1 MAYLGNGGGQIEPGV
16 HGRMVPHGLLVCCVV
31 RNWKRKKAIDQT
43 VGFDGSSFS
52 LGNLVNGLDPSGI
65 LQNEEVL
72 GVLPSAFRA
81 KTLKQRTPLR
91 VNFIFKGWTV

>member
-1 MAYLGNGGGQIEPGV
+1 
-16 HGRMVPHGLLVCCVV
+16 MVPHGLLVCCVV
-31 RNWKRKKAIDQT
+31 RKAIDQT
-43 VGFDGSSFS
+43 VGLDGSSFS